1 MVKKPMFTK
10 LFNQFFGKIV
20 LFILIITF
28 INQCGMYRKTDARK
42 VPVNAKERVK
52 KISKKA
58 EELNLVSSEVKAL
71 VILNLLLL
79 MKCGGQQ
86 LIF

>member
-20 LFILIITF
+20 LFILIIAF

-58 EELNLVSSEVKAL
+58 EELNLVS
-71 VILNLLLL
+71 
-79 MKCGGQQ
+79 
-86 LIF
+86 